1 MKEIAI
7 AVVNYGNPKD
17 TLELIDSFSKFW
29 KEDNFD
35 LYITDNF
42 SNDQNFEFLI
52 ESLQAEESESSD
64 IYTFAKGF
72 IIRNPANSGFAAGTN
87 LSIRIAI
94 GKDEY
99 QYYWILNNDTLIME
113 DTELAVS
120 RALTSGLKGIIGS
133 TIIYLDSNRIQ
144 CLGGA
149 TFKEILLVGSHVG
162 EGLTVEESQKI
173 HPIEKIDYIS
183 GAFMLVHR
191 EVIEKVG
198 LLEERFFLYFEEID
212 YCRRASLSGYKLK
225 WDREIKIIHKEGS
238 SINGSR
244 YGRKKSYISEY
255 HSMRSSIIFVLK
267 WHKKDYFF
275 RIAARLFL
283 KTAKNIIHL
292 DFNAI
297 KANFAGFLSALRR
310 N

>member
-1 MKEIAI
+1 MKKIAI
-7 AVVNYGNPKD
+7 AIVNYGNPKD
-17 TLELIDSFSKFW
+17 TLELVDSFNKFW

-42 SNDQNFEFLI
+42 SNEQNLEFLI
-52 ESLQAEESESSD
+52 KSLQAEKLESSD

-72 IIRNPANSGFAAGTN
+72 IIRNPVNSGFAAGTN
-87 LSIRIAI
+87 LSIRTAT
-94 GKDEY
+94 GRGEY

-113 DTELAVS
+113 DTELAVN
-120 RALTSGLKGIIGS
+120 RVLTSGLKGIIGS
-133 TIIYLDSNRIQ
+133 TIIYFDSNRIQ

-149 TFKEILLVGSHVG
+149 TFNNILLVGSHVG

-173 HPIEKIDYIS
+173 DLIKTIDYIS
-183 GAFMLVHR
+183 GASMLVHR
-191 EVIEKVG
+191 EVVEKVG
-198 LLEERFFLYFEEID
+198 MLEEKFFLYFEEID
-212 YCRRASLSGYKLK
+212 YCRRASVLGYKLK

-244 YGRKKSYISEY
+244 YGRKKSYVSEY
-255 HSMRSSIIFVLK
+255 HSMRSSIIFILK
-267 WHKKDYFF
+267 WYKKDYFF
-275 RIAARLFL
+275 RVLVRLFF
-283 KTAKNIIHL
+283 KSAKNIIYL

-297 KANFAGFLSALRR
+297 KANFNGLLSIIRR